1 VFAEQRIRFVR
12 REPNPAALAAA
23 TAGRRPLMLGAV
35 AQKPHCGGNDRRISN
50 RWGKRMRSLLAV
62 LTVALL
68 VALSASAGAQGLGAG
83 MTQPVRDH
91 DRREGGAA
99 PPQEKH
105 APRANEKDYKSSL
118 GRLPDK
124 KYDPW
129 ANTR

>member
-1 VFAEQRIRFVR
+1 MRGFRFV
-12 REPNPAALAAA
+12 LAAA
-23 TAGRRPLMLGAV
+23 A
-35 AQKPHCGGNDRRISN
+35 I
-50 RWGKRMRSLLAV
+50 
-62 LTVALL
+62 VALT
-68 VALSASAGAQGLGAG
+68 ASAGAQQSLPSNSMANR
-83 MTQPVRDH
+83 QN
-91 DRREGGAA
+91 DRPGGAP